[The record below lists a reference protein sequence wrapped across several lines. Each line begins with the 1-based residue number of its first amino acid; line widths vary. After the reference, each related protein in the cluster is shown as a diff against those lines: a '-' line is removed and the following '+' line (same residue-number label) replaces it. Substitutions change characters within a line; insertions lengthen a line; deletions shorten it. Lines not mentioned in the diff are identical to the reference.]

1 MSAESQIR
9 DLGIS
14 EAELPRLSVAA
25 VARRLGVAPGTLRT
39 WDRRYGLGPTEHS
52 AGEHRKYSKAD
63 LSRLLYMH
71 KLVISGVSPAS
82 AAQLALSYEGDLPGV
97 QISTLVKVDGELVN
111 TLFRTAQAL
120 DPAGI
125 EGILRELLRVEG
137 VIGLWSNLLVPT
149 LNLMGNEWESTGD
162 GIGAEHLLS
171 EVIKKVLGEGLVI
184 AQPRNEVPIL
194 LACVGEELHS
204 LAISAL
210 AAALAEEGINVQFL
224 GARTPIEVIHD
235 VARRTAPAAIFLW
248 AQLPQHTSF
257 DKARALPT
265 VRPAPRII
273 LGGPGWEG
281 VDWRGAVVVPDLV
294 SACREIA
301 LALGLQGGQTFKA

>member
-1 MSAESQIR
+1 MFPETQAL
-9 DLGIS
+9 DLS
-14 EAELPRLSVAA
+14 EDELSRLSVAA

-52 AGEHRKYSKAD
+52 TGEHRKYSKAD
-63 LSRLLYMH
+63 LARLLYMH
-71 KLVISGVSPAS
+71 KLVISGVSPA
-82 AAQLALSYEGDLPGV
+82 AAAALALNHETDPVGV
-97 QISTLVKVDGELVN
+97 RKDTIVSVDAERVN

-120 DPAGI
+120 NPPGI
-125 EGILRELLRVEG
+125 EEIIRERLTAEG
-137 VIGLWSNLLVPT
+137 VVGLWSNLLVPT
-149 LNLMGNEWESTGD
+149 LGLMGNEWERTGE
-162 GIGAEHLLS
+162 GIASEHLLS
-171 EVIKKVLGEGLVI
+171 EVIKKIFGEGLVI

-210 AAALAEEGINVQFL
+210 AAALANESIQVQFL

-257 DKARALPT
+257 DKASALPV

-281 VDWRGAVVVPDLV
+281 VDWRGAVRVSDLD
-294 SACREIA
+294 SACREISF
-301 LALGLQGGQTFKA
+301 ALGLQSGQTFKS

>member
-1 MSAESQIR
+1 MSPESQIL
-9 DLGIS
+9 DLGVS
-14 EAELPRLSVAA
+14 ELELARLTVAA

-52 AGEHRKYSKAD
+52 AGEHRKYSRAD

-71 KLVISGVSPAS
+71 KLVISGVSPSS
-82 AAQLALSYEGDLPGV
+82 AAQLALSHEGTPSGEPVAPLP
-97 QISTLVKVDGELVN
+97 QVDGELVN

-120 DPAGI
+120 DPGGI
-125 EGILRELLRVEG
+125 EAILRERLSAEG
-137 VIGLWSNLLVPT
+137 VVGLWSNLLVPT
-149 LNLMGNEWESTGD
+149 LHLMGDDWERTGE
-162 GIGAEHLLS
+162 GIASEHLLS
-171 EVIKKVLGEGLVI
+171 EIIKKILGEGLAI

-210 AAALAEEGINVQFL
+210 AAALAEESIHVQFL

-248 AQLPQHTSF
+248 AQLPQHTAF

-273 LGGPGWEG
+273 LGGPGWKG
-281 VDWRGAVVVPDLV
+281 VDWSGAVLVSDLN
-294 SACREIA
+294 SACREIS

>member
-1 MSAESQIR
+1 MSLESETL
-9 DLGIS
+9 DLGGG
-14 EAELPRLSVAA
+14 EDELSRLTVAA

-52 AGEHRKYSKAD
+52 AGEHRKYSRAD

-71 KLVISGVSPAS
+71 KLVISGVSPSA
-82 AAQLALSYEGDLPGV
+82 AAQLALSQEGTLPVV
-97 QISTLVKVDGELVN
+97 QIVGLAKIDGDLVN
-111 TLFRTAQAL
+111 TLFRTALAL
-120 DPAGI
+120 NPVGI
-125 EGILRELLRVEG
+125 EEILRERLRAEG
-137 VIGLWSNLLVPT
+137 VIGLWSNLLVPA
-149 LNLMGNEWESTGD
+149 LNLMGDEWESTGE
-162 GIGAEHLLS
+162 GIAAEHLLS
-171 EVIKKVLGEGLVI
+171 GVIKQVLGEGLVI

-194 LACVGEELHS
+194 LACVGEEQHS

-210 AAALAEEGINVQFL
+210 AAALAEENIHVQFL

-257 DKARALPT
+257 DKAGALPT

-281 VDWRGAVVVPDLV
+281 VHWSGAVVVPDLI
-294 SACREIA
+294 SACREISF
-301 LALGLQGGQTFKA
+301 ALGLQGGQTFKA

>member
-1 MSAESQIR
+1 MSPESEIL
-9 DLGIS
+9 DLGGG
-14 EAELPRLSVAA
+14 EDELSRLTVAA

-52 AGEHRKYSKAD
+52 AGEHRKYSRAD

-71 KLVISGVSPAS
+71 KLVISGVSPSA
-82 AAQLALSYEGDLPGV
+82 AAQLALSHEGALPGV
-97 QISTLVKVDGELVN
+97 QIATLAKIDGDSVN
-111 TLFRTAQAL
+111 TLFRTSQAL

-125 EGILRELLRVEG
+125 EKILRERLSAEG

-149 LNLMGNEWESTGD
+149 LNLMGNEWESTGE
-162 GIGAEHLLS
+162 GIAAEHLLS
-171 EVIKKVLGEGLVI
+171 EVIKKILGEGLVF

-194 LACVGEELHS
+194 LACVGEEQHS

-210 AAALAEEGINVQFL
+210 AAALAEESIHVQFL
-224 GARTPIEVIHD
+224 GARTPIEVIHS

-281 VDWRGAVVVPDLV
+281 VHWSGAVVVPDLV
-294 SACREIA
+294 SACREIS
-301 LALGLQGGQTFKA
+301 LALGLQDGQTFKA